1 MEDNIYGGGYYAKP
15 HDANPGAYLDVYN
28 PQGQVITPEQFK
40 STGLNVTQLPS
51 APQNIPTTDVSLG
64 NPTITSDMLKTPT
77 TSFDIQ
83 GLLRENQKIREKYLS
98 SLTPSSQE
106 QDLGVQIADIQNKIR
121 QQDLSFQRGSEDIA
135 QQRISMPLITGQQA
149 ALGRQ
154 AQLEQQQLS
163 IQESNLLTRLGLAQ
177 EARTAQQK
185 VLETGM
191 SFIAQDIELQ
201 GKIQDRISAEQDRI
215 LQRAATMSTLQK
227 NTLSQLAQAFQA
239 YTPEQLVQFQ
249 PQIAQIASQAGIPID
264 LALATIHS
272 ASDEYAFGKLSE
284 GLDIQKK
291 QAELAALPL
300 DQKYKQAQIANIY
313 SQIKDREK
321 GASTEQTDFIASIL
335 AEPSLFNSLTPS
347 KKTEL
352 LPTLTKYGFKPVQN
366 LTSKVAEGFSDM
378 DGVRGIVDRVDNLLK
393 EGVSTGPLSA
403 GFGSIQRFFGF
414 EDPRQLSFKN
424 LTEDM
429 FRTILK
435 ATSGVAASERE
446 VERLRSFLPTFSKQ
460 EGVNK
465 QSLIDFKQTLQEVEF
480 NAIKRYAQQNF
491 DVSNQLRDLDA
502 RLLSSIAGIDI
513 SGVQLDQGEGVAMNR
528 QTGDI
533 MAITQ
538 DEYNKD
544 PMKYLILE

>member
-272 ASDEYAFGKLSE
+272 ASDEYAFGKMLKESDVNQQKFSQDLALKKFE
-284 GLDIQKK
+284 EDKRQFGLNYALAQQKAAGTLGAIPGGTVTNDTGVTFEYGTPEYVIERLK
-291 QAELAALPL
+291 QT
-300 DQKYKQAQIANIY
+300 
-313 SQIKDREK
+313 
-321 GASTEQTDFIASIL
+321 GASKTKPVASEREQLGKFANVVALTDNLMNSLDKTTNDPIIGYLRSLNPYDFDARAVNAQVTALVPSVARALYGEVGVLTDTDIERYLKTLPNIKSTTDQNRFIAAMTLSNARRAYEQTLLNL
-335 AEPSLFNSLTPS
+335 ANSNVNVS
-347 KKTEL
+347 
-352 LPTLTKYGFKPVQN
+352 GFAD
-366 LTSKVAEGFSDM
+366 SY
-378 DGVRGIVDRVDNLLK
+378 
-393 EGVSTGPLSA
+393 
-403 GFGSIQRFFGF
+403 
-414 EDPRQLSFKN
+414 KN
-424 LTEDM
+424 LTEKLNELDVK
-429 FRTILK
+429 ISDVK
-435 ATSGVAASERE
+435 
-446 VERLRSFLPTFSKQ
+446 VEPADVKEFESVVSQP
-460 EGVNK
+460 EG
-465 QSLIDFKQTLQEVEF
+465 
-480 NAIKRYAQQNF
+480 YW
-491 DVSNQLRDLDA
+491 SNLWGALF
-502 RLLSSIAGIDI
+502 G
-513 SGVQLDQGEGVAMNR
+513 
-528 QTGDI
+528 
-533 MAITQ
+533 
-538 DEYNKD
+538 K
-544 PMKYLILE
+544 